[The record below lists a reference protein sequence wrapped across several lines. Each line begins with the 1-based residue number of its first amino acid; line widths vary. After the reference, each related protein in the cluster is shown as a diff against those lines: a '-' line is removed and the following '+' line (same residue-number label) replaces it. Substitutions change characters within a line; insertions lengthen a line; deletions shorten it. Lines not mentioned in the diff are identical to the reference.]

1 MSDEEKK
8 NLNEETA
15 EQAETA
21 DEAKAEAAAEQAET
35 AEAAADAAEGAET
48 EEKTEE
54 TAEAAEETAEEDE
67 ETKPEEAEEAEPET
81 KPEPLKDI
89 DTEWEAE
96 KICRWGAARAS
107 VIVVAPLLGSMA
119 LIANEVYMITRLADL
134 RGITL
139 SEGAAMGL
147 LGSLG
152 ATFVGQSVAT
162 IIPMPA
168 LQIPLAISITY
179 GVGKA
184 ANAWLKAGRPEDI
197 AAFREVY
204 EKARKE
210 GADNADTFSK
220 MDCRN
225 KPLGDETKKFDIHE
239 LKEQVKNLNSE
250 DIFNNVKAKA
260 DKAESSISARLRDIN
275 ERIVNPLKNKSDRW
289 LSAQN
294 WKQLSRG
301 ELVIPYSEIRWY
313 MVQALAGS
321 DFALLDIGY
330 QAPDY
335 MTMEL
340 QHNSYGTLSLKLSI
354 LDFFVDQSEATAHI
368 KVEGFDI
375 FNNEFASLIVNTIGD
390 KLILGIL
397 DLAFDKVTIENKD
410 VVTTYE
416 DGVIGLDFTKTL
428 QESKLGKTRFLE
440 KSVLD
445 VLHFTD
451 LSVVAEGLK
460 LKATVKL

>member
-1 MSDEEKK
+1 MGEEEKK

-15 EQAETA
+15 
-21 DEAKAEAAAEQAET
+21 AEATATAPEAEASETKETKET
-35 AEAAADAAEGAET
+35 AEAAGTTEAAAE
-48 EEKTEE
+48 
-54 TAEAAEETAEEDE
+54 
-67 ETKPEEAEEAEPET
+67 

-168 LQIPLAISITY
+168 LQIPLAVSITY

-184 ANAWLKAGRPEDI
+184 ANAWLKAGRPEDV

-210 GADNADTFSK
+210 GADNADTFSR

-225 KPLGDETKKFDIHE
+225 RPLGDETKKFDIRE
-239 LKEQVKNLNSE
+239 LKEQVRNLNSE
-250 DIFNNVKAKA
+250 DIFNNVKAQLLRQA
-260 DKAESSISARLRDIN
+260 RPQRLR
-275 ERIVNPLKNKSDRW
+275 
-289 LSAQN
+289 
-294 WKQLSRG
+294 QLVHDPGPGRQRLRPPRHRVPG
-301 ELVIPYSEIRWY
+301 
-313 MVQALAGS
+313 AGLH
-321 DFALLDIGY
+321 D
-330 QAPDY
+330 
-335 MTMEL
+335 
-340 QHNSYGTLSLKLSI
+340 
-354 LDFFVDQSEATAHI
+354 
-368 KVEGFDI
+368 
-375 FNNEFASLIVNTIGD
+375 
-390 KLILGIL
+390 
-397 DLAFDKVTIENKD
+397 
-410 VVTTYE
+410 
-416 DGVIGLDFTKTL
+416 DG
-428 QESKLGKTRFLE
+428 
-440 KSVLD
+440 
-445 VLHFTD
+445 
-451 LSVVAEGLK
+451 A
-460 LKATVKL
+460 AA

>member
-1 MSDEEKK
+1 MDNTAEWGVAHMSDEEKK
-8 NLNEETA
+8 NLNEET
-15 EQAETA
+15 
-21 DEAKAEAAAEQAET
+21 AEQAET

-210 GADNADTFSK
+210 GPTMRTRSAKWTAATNRWA
-220 MDCRN
+220 
-225 KPLGDETKKFDIHE
+225 TKRR
-239 LKEQVKNLNSE
+239 
-250 DIFNNVKAKA
+250 
-260 DKAESSISARLRDIN
+260 SSTST
-275 ERIVNPLKNKSDRW
+275 S
-289 LSAQN
+289 
-294 WKQLSRG
+294 
-301 ELVIPYSEIRWY
+301 
-313 MVQALAGS
+313 
-321 DFALLDIGY
+321 
-330 QAPDY
+330 
-335 MTMEL
+335 
-340 QHNSYGTLSLKLSI
+340 
-354 LDFFVDQSEATAHI
+354 
-368 KVEGFDI
+368 
-375 FNNEFASLIVNTIGD
+375 
-390 KLILGIL
+390 
-397 DLAFDKVTIENKD
+397 
-410 VVTTYE
+410 
-416 DGVIGLDFTKTL
+416 
-428 QESKLGKTRFLE
+428 
-440 KSVLD
+440 
-445 VLHFTD
+445 
-451 LSVVAEGLK
+451 
-460 LKATVKL
+460 